1 MDKSE
6 PRVMEMAHHLQ
17 ATTVMEIGR
26 GLGPKPNLH
35 PEAVVED
42 GPVHT
47 ISENLTD
54 TASGNGVYVR
64 KVQDSV
70 KYTA

>member
-1 MDKSE
+1 
-6 PRVMEMAHHLQ
+6 MEMAHPLQ
-17 ATTVMEIGR
+17 ETTVMGIGR
-26 GLGPKPNLH
+26 GLGPKPNLYQ
-35 PEAVVED
+35 EAVVED
-42 GPVHT
+42 GLVHT
-47 ISENLTD
+47 INENLID